1 MTLFKY
7 IAFVLCI
14 GFAFVLSNCTKYDDD
29 CDPNTYCDTLPYDSG
44 YVNIQVSFKGNG
56 VPIIIYKG
64 YADENEVIM
73 YDTLWVEENSYYLP
87 LGNRYAVE
95 AFYYESNST
104 IIALD
109 GGKIKQSSFWNCEE
123 ECYELAEI
131 TLDVKKL

>member
-1 MTLFKY
+1 MKSVKY
-7 IAFVLCI
+7 ILFVFLIGLAFS
-14 GFAFVLSNCTKYDDD
+14 FSKCTKYDDD
-29 CDPNTYCDTLPYDSG
+29 CDPDKYCDTLPYDSG

-56 VPIIIYKG
+56 IPIVLYKG
-64 YADENEVIM
+64 YADENEILL

-95 AFYYESNST
+95 AYYNDVNAT

-109 GGKIKQSSFWNCEE
+109 GAKIKQSSFWNCEE